1 MNDIDMPERF
11 TELPVNQQKEL
22 VKWISENLKSR
33 QTFNS
38 SYTSFGLKD
47 IFEKCHPACFVKNGE
62 FKGAMLKAGFKV
74 KDKTATNWVFNVSK
88 KSPAIEKFYS
98 T

>member
-38 SYTSFGLKD
+38 D
-47 IFEKCHPACFVKNGE
+47 
-62 FKGAMLKAGFKV
+62 
-74 KDKTATNWVFNVSK
+74 
-88 KSPAIEKFYS
+88 
-98 T
+98 